1 MTIIRS
7 TPDGWGQAEFSDDE
21 RYRYRL
27 SRLWDRTKDMIL
39 WIMLN
44 PSTATEEVFDPTVR
58 RCYDWSQEW
67 GYGCMEVCNLF
78 AYRSTSPEPLL
89 VLPDAGAVGPL
100 NDERIEEAVKRAAR
114 VMVAWG
120 THPAIKKW
128 DRAKQVL
135 RIIFGNGKV
144 PYTLRVTKAGYPNH
158 PLYLPKNLKPT
169 EYIEGDAKKLFFEYI
184 TAKSNALTKSYMK
197 EGIVLQMPVVPIIE
211 PADENGHCNGS
222 GWIKIYIGDGAGRT
236 SGLPAESARKCPGC
250 PNCQPKGT

>member
-1 MTIIRS
+1 MTILRS

-21 RYRYRL
+21 FFRYRL
-27 SRLWDRTKDMIL
+27 ARLWDRTKDMIL

-44 PSTATEEVFDPTVR
+44 PSTATEAVFDPTVK
-58 RCYDWSQEW
+58 RCYNRSREW

-78 AYRSTSPEPLL
+78 ALRSTDPKALL
-89 VLPDAGAVGPL
+89 MEIPNPVGPL

-120 THPAIKKW
+120 THPSIKKW

-135 RIIFGNGKV
+135 RIIFGSGKV
-144 PYTLRVTKAGYPNH
+144 PYTLRVTKSGAPSH

-169 EYIEGDAKKLFFEYI
+169 EYIEGEAAPLLVEHI
-184 TAKSNALTKSYMK
+184 ATLSNAIRKRD
-197 EGIVLQMPVVPIIE
+197 LQETILLPIFPIIE

-222 GWIKIYIGDGAGRT
+222 GWIKIYVGDGACRT
-236 SGLPAESARKCPGC
+236 SGLPAESARECPGC
-250 PNCQPKGT
+250 PNCKKG